1 MKPFSKRLPTLIKKF
16 ILPSLGVLAL
26 VAFSSVL
33 LYEATKSTVAVSI
46 NGEEQTVKTH
56 AKTVNE
62 LLEDLDVEV
71 GEHDFISMDLED
83 EIENG
88 TTIEY
93 VEAKRVYVTIDDEKN
108 EHYTTKETVGDL
120 LKEKDLKVTSKDK
133 LSHDSDEEIVDD
145 LHIVIDK
152 AFKVTIDDGGKE
164 KEVWSTGD
172 TVENLLKDNEIDLPT
187 EGLDI
192 IKPSLKDKLNK
203 RQTIT
208 ITRIKKKIE
217 EVESEIEYKT
227 EKREDSS
234 LAKGKEKTI
243 QNGKNGKLLK
253 KYEIT
258 YENGEKVDRKLKEEK
273 TEVKPKNQII
283 AVGTK
288 VEQPKQNLVTLAKS
302 SSKNEPSGKVMYMSS
317 SAYSANCKGCSGI
330 TSTGI
335 NLKANPNTKVIAV
348 DPNVIPLGSKVWVE
362 GYGYAV
368 AGDTGGAIKGNRI
381 DIHMPSQSEAL
392 RHGVRRVKVI
402 VVK

>member
-243 QNGKNGKLLK
+243 QNGKNGKLVK

-273 TEVKPKNQII
+273 TKEKPKNQII